1 MKKYQNLIKAAL
13 TPQSNLFIRLAK
25 NNLNSQQLPSKDK
38 DGFVLKNYDAL
49 RASMLAEKKG
59 GTTKNPGMIL
69 PTIFKQNVKSNS
81 KLRPFNEI
89 ISDVGEI
96 QYFPA

>member
-13 TPQSNLFIRLAK
+13 TPQSNLFKAK

-38 DGFVLKNYDAL
+38 DGFVLKNYDYTE
-49 RASMLAEKKG
+49 LAEKKG
-59 GTTKNPGMIL
+59 GTTKNQGMIL
-69 PTIFKQNVKSNS
+69 PAIFKKNVKSNS

-89 ISDVGEI
+89 ISDVGDI